1 MSDIVFHSKRLL
13 TAISARNV
21 PQDLDTL
28 GDSINYPN
36 LRDLTEQ
43 FLFEHLNPQSEPS
56 DLEYPSISSK
66 ISVFRSAVATFYA
79 PSDESGIHGMR
90 RERIRASP
98 SWRRKVPRYDTALVV
113 EDESQPGMRGLR
125 VVRVKLF
132 FSFLFDG
139 VEYPCALVEW
149 FSRIGNRPD
158 PDTGLWRVKP
168 DVTGGKRDVS
178 VIHLDSFFRGTLLL
192 PIFDRDRFLPRH
204 FHHGYTLDSFHSY
217 YVNKYSDHLAHE
229 MLF

>member
-1 MSDIVFHSKRLL
+1 MSDIVFHSKHLL

-21 PQDLDTL
+21 PWDLDTL

-36 LRDLTEQ
+36 LHDLTEQ

-79 PSDESGIHGMR
+79 PSDESGIHGMH
-90 RERIRASP
+90 RERIRASS
-98 SWRRKVPRYDTALVV
+98 SWCWKIPRYDTALVV

-139 VEYPCALVEW
+139 VEYPCTLVEW

-158 PDTGLWRVKP
+158 PDTGLW
-168 DVTGGKRDVS
+168 
-178 VIHLDSFFRGTLLL
+178 
-192 PIFDRDRFLPRH
+192 
-204 FHHGYTLDSFHSY
+204 
-217 YVNKYSDHLAHE
+217 
-229 MLF
+229 

>member
-1 MSDIVFHSKRLL
+1 MSDIVFHSKHLL

-36 LRDLTEQ
+36 LCDLTEQ
-43 FLFEHLNPQSEPS
+43 FLFEHLNPQSDPS
-56 DLEYPSISSK
+56 DLGISSK

-98 SWRRKVPRYDTALVV
+98 SWRQKVPRYDTALVV
-113 EDESQPGMRGLR
+113 EDESQPGMRGLQ

-149 FSRIGNRPD
+149 FSRIGHTIQSKYP
-158 PDTGLWRVKP
+158 
-168 DVTGGKRDVS
+168 
-178 VIHLDSFFRGTLLL
+178 LDMQIIL
-192 PIFDRDRFLPRH
+192 
-204 FHHGYTLDSFHSY
+204 
-217 YVNKYSDHLAHE
+217 
-229 MLF
+229 